1 MQFETRLWSFTQGVR
16 GRIAIS
22 VLIGMIAAALGVIR
36 LALLGWLIGL
46 IFLGQSVDEL
56 VMPIIF
62 AALVMLM
69 RGIFEHWRTMTAH
82 ETSAIVQKQLRRR
95 LFDKIVSLGPGYT
108 GRQRSGE
115 LVLTL
120 VDGIEQLETYFGEYL
135 PQLFISALTPLM
147 IFAFVAFLDFP
158 VALIL
163 LVAAFVA
170 LAAPSAW
177 HKFDTK
183 RSLERQQ
190 AYAAFAS
197 DFLDGIQG
205 LATLKSFGQSGS
217 RTELLKKRSFELFRS
232 TMWVLA
238 TNSLSRGITDT
249 SIAVGAAAGLG
260 YGAYRTMAGE
270 MELTTLLIILM
281 MGVEI
286 FRPLRDLRTVLHQGM
301 VGLSAAQ
308 GVYKI
313 LDAQPVVLEESSG
326 NSTSRLEP
334 SIDFDSVSFSYPE
347 HSHIVHNCLNFN
359 ISKGERVG
367 IVGSSGCG
375 KSSIVK
381 LLLRFHDPGQGSISI
396 GGKDLR
402 NITLDQLRREIS
414 VVHQDTFLFHGTI
427 EENIRMGNPEAS
439 ETEITDAAKN
449 ANIHEFVTTL
459 PDRYKTIIGEK
470 GIKLSGG
477 QRQRIAIA
485 RALLRDTP
493 ILILDEALSAV
504 DAENEYV
511 IQQALDRLMKN
522 RTTLV
527 LAHRL
532 SSIIKCDRILVMD
545 QGRVVESGH
554 HEALMKKDGI
564 YSALMN
570 EQVRE
575 AELKELGNGEEESM
589 FVNNGTVEQI
599 DESLRDLPT
608 EGIIKAEGLNW
619 KQLIFELMRHI
630 MPWKG
635 RLLLTFCFGVLR
647 VLAFIGVG
655 IFSALIVLALKNGT
669 DFTFQL
675 TGLMVVA
682 SLSGILHW
690 IESWVAHDMAFRL
703 LAEMRINVFRKLDK
717 LAPAYLVRRRTG
729 DLMGIATQDVEL
741 VEYFFAHTVAPVF
754 VSILIPLAVIT
765 FMTTVSFWM
774 ALALLP
780 FLLAVGFSPLLMRTK
795 VDLLGSKARE
805 AAGELSAHAIDTIQ
819 GIAEIVAFQQGF
831 NRGKVFEE
839 LTNRHISLRLP
850 FFREL
855 TLQTTLLEV
864 LTGWGGLAVVST
876 GALLTA
882 NGSFDAGLL
891 PLLTILAMSAFL
903 PVSEIAQIGRQLADT
918 LGATRRVYA
927 LENEPVVIADGDG
940 EASSDL
946 SSGVS
951 FQNVSFS
958 YPGRSLSVLQNL
970 NFEIHAGKTLALVGP
985 SGAGKTS
992 LAQLLMRFWDPDKGS
1007 ISLNGIELRDY
1018 KLEDLRSRIAL
1029 VAQDTYLFNNSLREN
1044 ILVAKPDATEL
1055 ELSEAVKLSA
1065 LSEVVESM
1073 PDGLETIVGE
1083 RGASLSGGQRQRVAI
1098 ARAFLKDAPFLIL
1111 DEATSHL
1118 DALSEHT
1125 VHKALNLLKT
1135 NRTTIIIAHRLSTIR
1150 DADTI
1155 IVLHEGRMVETGTHE
1170 ELLQKTGLYRQLVS
1184 KQLSGSGLQGISRR
1198 TKI

>member
-1 MQFETRLWSFTQGVR
+1 MQFDTRLWSFTLGVR
-16 GRIAIS
+16 GRIAFS
-22 VLIGMIAAALGVIR
+22 VLIGLIATALGVVR

-46 IFLGQSVDEL
+46 ILLGQTVEEL
-56 VMPIIF
+56 IMPIVL
-62 AALVMLM
+62 AALVMLL
-69 RGIFEHWRTMTAH
+69 RGFFEHWRTMTAH

-95 LFDKIVSLGPGYT
+95 LYDKIVNLGPGYS

-120 VDGIEQLETYFGEYL
+120 VDGVEQLETYFGEYL
-135 PQLFISALTPLM
+135 PQLLISALTPLM
-147 IFAFVAFLDFP
+147 IFAFVAFLDLP
-158 VALIL
+158 VAIIL
-163 LVAAFVA
+163 LVAALVS
-170 LAAPSAW
+170 LVAPSAW

-183 RSLERQQ
+183 RSIERQQ

-217 RTELLKKRSFELFRS
+217 RIELLKERAFELFRS

-238 TNSLSRGITDT
+238 TNSLSRGITDI

-260 YGAYRTMAGE
+260 YGAYRVIDGE

-286 FRPLRDLRTVLHQGM
+286 FRPMRDLRTVLHQGM

-313 LDAQPVVLEESSG
+313 LDAEPVVLDEHSE
-326 NSTSRLEP
+326 NDTARLEP
-334 SIDFDSVSFSYPE
+334 TIHFESVSFSYPE
-347 HSHIVHNCLNFN
+347 HTQIVHDCLNFK

-381 LLLRFHDPGQGSISI
+381 LLLRFHDPVQGSISI

-402 NITLDQLRREIS
+402 NISFDQLRSEIS
-414 VVHQDTFLFHGTI
+414 VVNQDTFLFHGTI
-427 EENIRMGNPEAS
+427 EENIRMGRPEAS
-439 ETEITDAAKN
+439 KIEVTHAANN
-449 ANIHEFVTTL
+449 ANIHEFVKTL
-459 PDRYKTIIGEK
+459 PEGYQTIIGEK

-477 QRQRIAIA
+477 QRQRVAIA

-511 IQQALDRLMKN
+511 IQQALDRLMKD
-522 RTTLV
+522 RTTIV

-532 SSIIKCDRILVMD
+532 SSVIKCDRILVID
-545 QGRVVESGH
+545 HGKIVESGPH
-554 HEALMKKDGI
+554 ATLMKKAGM

-575 AELKELGNGEEESM
+575 AESKELVSGEVEPMFVKAEPEEQLEESM
-589 FVNNGTVEQI
+589 LN
-599 DESLRDLPT
+599 LPT

-619 KQLIFELMRHI
+619 KQLIVELMRHI

-635 RLLLTFCFGVLR
+635 RLVLTFCFGVLR

-655 IFSALIVLALKNGT
+655 VYSALIVLALKNGT
-669 DFTFQL
+669 DFTFLL

-682 SLSGILHW
+682 PLSGILHW
-690 IESWVAHDMAFRL
+690 LESWVAHDMAFRL
-703 LAEMRINVFRKLDK
+703 LADMRINVFRKLDQ

-754 VSILIPLAVIT
+754 VSILIPVAVVT
-765 FMTTVSFWM
+765 FLTTVNFWM

-780 FLLAVGFSPLLMRTK
+780 FLFAVCLSPFLMRAK
-795 VDLLGSKARE
+795 VDQLGSKSRE
-805 AAGELSAHAIDTIQ
+805 ASGELSAHAIDTIQ
-819 GIAEIVAFQQGF
+819 GLAEIVAFQQEEQ
-831 NRGKVFEE
+831 RGKAFDS
-839 LTNRHISLRLP
+839 LTNRHIGIRLP

-855 TLQTTLLEV
+855 TLQRTILEV
-864 LTGWGGLAVVST
+864 ITGWGGLAVVCT
-876 GALLTA
+876 GALLTTY
-882 NGSFDAGLL
+882 GSFDAGIL

-927 LENEPVVIADGDG
+927 LENEPVIITDGDG
-940 EASSDL
+940 EALSDF
-946 SSGVS
+946 SAGFS
-951 FQNVSFS
+951 FRNVSFS
-958 YPGRSLSVLQNL
+958 YTGRSMSVLQNL
-970 NFEIHAGKTLALVGP
+970 NFDIPVGKTLALVGP

-992 LAQLLMRFWDPDKGS
+992 LAQLLMRFWDPEKGS
-1007 ISLNGIELRDY
+1007 ILLNGIELRDF

-1065 LSEVVESM
+1065 LSEVIESL
-1073 PDGLETIVGE
+1073 PDGLETMVGE
-1083 RGASLSGGQRQRVAI
+1083 RGSSLSGGQRQRVAI

-1118 DALSEHT
+1118 DALSENT
-1125 VHKALNLLKT
+1125 VHKALDLLKT

-1150 DADTI
+1150 NADQI
-1155 IVLHEGRMVETGTHE
+1155 IVLNKGCIVETGSHQ
-1170 ELLQKTGLYRQLVS
+1170 ELLQKRGLYRQLVS
-1184 KQLSGSGLQGISRR
+1184 KQLGGSDVE
-1198 TKI
+1198 

>member
-46 IFLGQSVDEL
+46 IFLGQSADEL

-313 LDAQPVVLEESSG
+313 LDAQPVVLEEHSG
-326 NSTSRLEP
+326 NSTTRLEP

-459 PDRYKTIIGEK
+459 PDGYKTIIGEK

-485 RALLRDTP
+485 RALLKNTP

-504 DAENEYV
+504 DAENEYI
-511 IQQALDRLMKN
+511 IQQALDRLMKD
-522 RTTLV
+522 RTTLI

-532 SSIIKCDRILVMD
+532 SSIIKCDRIMVLD
-545 QGRVVESGH
+545 QGRVVESGPH
-554 HEALMKKDGI
+554 TDLMKKDGI

-575 AELKELGNGEEESM
+575 AELKSLVGSDEESM
-589 FVNNGTVEQI
+589 FANNEPVE
-599 DESLRDLPT
+599 DTEESVLDLPT

-619 KQLIFELMRHI
+619 KQIIIELMRHI

-635 RLLLTFCFGVLR
+635 RLFITFCFGVLR

-655 IFSALIVLALKNGT
+655 VFSALIVLALKNGN

-754 VSILIPLAVIT
+754 VSILIPAAVIT
-765 FMTTVSFWM
+765 VMTTVSFWM

-780 FLLAVGFSPLLMRTK
+780 FLLAVGFSPLLMRAN
-795 VDLLGSKARE
+795 VDRLGSKARE

-903 PVSEIAQIGRQLADT
+903 PVSEIAQIGRQLGDT

-946 SSGVS
+946 SSGCS

-958 YPGRSLSVLQNL
+958 YPGRSIRVLQNL
-970 NFEIHAGKTLALVGP
+970 NFEIPVGKTLALVGP

-1007 ISLNGIELRDY
+1007 ISLNGIELRDF

-1150 DADTI
+1150 DADRI

>member
-46 IFLGQSVDEL
+46 IFLGQSADEL

-286 FRPLRDLRTVLHQGM
+286 FRPMRDLRTVLHQGM

-313 LDAQPVVLEESSG
+313 IDAHPVVLEEHSG
-326 NSTSRLEP
+326 NSTTPLEP

-347 HSHIVHNCLNFN
+347 HSHIVHDCLNFKIN
-359 ISKGERVG
+359 KGERVG

-381 LLLRFHDPGQGSISI
+381 LHLRFHDPVQGSITI
-396 GGKDLR
+396 GENNLK
-402 NITLDQLRREIS
+402 NISLDQLRREIS

-427 EENIRMGNPEAS
+427 EENIRMGRQEAS
-439 ETEITDAAKN
+439 ELEITDAAKD

-459 PDRYKTIIGEK
+459 PDGYKTIIGEK

-485 RALLRDTP
+485 RALLKNTP

-504 DAENEYV
+504 DAENEYI
-511 IQQALDRLMKN
+511 IQQALDRLMKD
-522 RTTLV
+522 RTTLI

-532 SSIIKCDRILVMD
+532 SSIIKCDRILVLD
-545 QGRVVESGH
+545 QGRVVESGPH
-554 HEALMKKDGI
+554 TDLMKKDGI

-575 AELKELGNGEEESM
+575 AELKRLVGSHEESM
-589 FVNNGTVEQI
+589 FANNEPVE
-599 DESLRDLPT
+599 DTEKSVLDLPT

-619 KQLIFELMRHI
+619 KQIIIELMRHI

-635 RLLLTFCFGVLR
+635 RLFITFCFGVLR

-655 IFSALIVLALKNGT
+655 VFSALIVLALKNGN

-703 LAEMRINVFRKLDK
+703 LAEMRINVFRKLDQ

-754 VSILIPLAVIT
+754 VSILVPVAVVTALA
-765 FMTTVSFWM
+765 TVSFWM
-774 ALALLP
+774 ALSLMP
-780 FLLAVGFSPLLMRTK
+780 FLLAVGLSPLLMRDK

-819 GIAEIVAFQQGF
+819 GIAEIVAFQQAGHRAKDF
-831 NRGKVFEE
+831 DN
-839 LTNRHISLRLP
+839 LTNRHIAIRLP
-850 FFREL
+850 FFKEL
-855 TLQTTLLEV
+855 TMQKTLLEV

-876 GALLTA
+876 GALLTTS
-882 NGSFDAGLL
+882 GSLDAGLL

-918 LGATRRVYA
+918 MGATRRIYA
-927 LENEPVVIADGDG
+927 LENEPVVIDDGTNETPG
-940 EASSDL
+940 DL
-946 SSGVS
+946 SSGVC
-951 FQNVSFS
+951 FRNVSFA
-958 YPGRSLSVLQNL
+958 YPGRSKRILQDL
-970 NFEIHAGKTLALVGP
+970 NFEIPAGRTLALVGP

-992 LAQLLMRFWDPDKGS
+992 LAQLLMRFWDPEKGS
-1007 ISLNGIELRDY
+1007 ITLNGIELKDF
-1018 KLEDLRSRIAL
+1018 KLEVLRSRVAL

-1044 ILVAKPDATEL
+1044 ILVAKPEATEL

-1065 LSEVVESM
+1065 LSEVIESL
-1073 PDGLETIVGE
+1073 PDGLDTMVGE
-1083 RGASLSGGQRQRVAI
+1083 RGSSLSGGQRQRVAI

-1125 VHKALNLLKT
+1125 VHKSLDLLKT
-1135 NRTTIIIAHRLSTIR
+1135 NRTTIIIAHRLSTFR
-1150 DADTI
+1150 DADRI
-1155 IVLHEGRMVETGTHE
+1155 IVLNEGEMVETGTHN
-1170 ELLQKTGLYRQLVS
+1170 ELLQKTGLYRELVS
-1184 KQLSGSGLQGISRR
+1184 KQLGGSGVEELI
-1198 TKI
+1198 

>member
-1 MQFETRLWSFTQGVR
+1 MQFDIRLWSFTVGVR
-16 GRIAIS
+16 GRIAFS
-22 VLIGMIAAALGVIR
+22 VLIGMLATALGVIR

-46 IFLGQSVDEL
+46 IFLGQSVEEL
-56 VMPIIF
+56 ILPIVL
-62 AALVMLM
+62 AAFVMLL
-69 RGIFEHWRTMTAH
+69 RGFFEHWRTMTAH
-82 ETSAIVQKQLRRR
+82 ETSAIVQQQLRRR
-95 LFDKIVSLGPGYT
+95 LYDKIVKLGPGYS

-120 VDGIEQLETYFGEYL
+120 VDGVEQLETYFGEYL
-135 PQLFISALTPLM
+135 PQLLISALTPLM

-163 LVAAFVA
+163 LVAALVSLVA
-170 LAAPSAW
+170 PTAW

-183 RSLERQQ
+183 RSMERQE

-205 LATLKSFGQSGS
+205 LATLKSFGQSES
-217 RTELLKKRSFELFRS
+217 RMDLLKKRAYDLFRS

-238 TNSLSRGITDT
+238 TNSLSRGITDI

-260 YGAYRTMAGE
+260 YGTYRVIDGE
-270 MELTTLLIILM
+270 MELSTLLIILM

-286 FRPLRDLRTVLHQGM
+286 FRPMRDLRTVLHEGM

-313 LDAQPVVLEESSG
+313 LDAEPVVLDQHSEIE
-326 NSTSRLEP
+326 TTRLEP
-334 SIDFDSVSFSYPE
+334 TIEFESVSFSYPG
-347 HSHIVHNCLNFN
+347 HTQIVHDCLNFK

-367 IVGSSGCG
+367 VVGSSGCG

-381 LLLRFHDPGQGSISI
+381 LLLRFHDPVEGSISI

-402 NITLDQLRREIS
+402 NISFDKLRSEIS
-414 VVHQDTFLFHGTI
+414 VVNQDTFLFHGTI
-427 EENIRMGNPEAS
+427 EENIRMGRPEAS
-439 ETEITDAAKN
+439 EIEISDAAKN
-449 ANIHEFVTTL
+449 ANIHVFVKTL
-459 PDRYKTIIGEK
+459 PEGYQTIIGEK

-477 QRQRIAIA
+477 QRQRVAIA

-511 IQQALDRLMKN
+511 IQQALDRLMKD
-522 RTTLV
+522 RTTIV

-532 SSIIKCDRILVMD
+532 SSIIKCDRILVID
-545 QGRVVESGH
+545 QGKIVESGPH
-554 HEALMKKDGI
+554 ANLMKKAGI
-564 YSALMN
+564 YSALMT

-575 AELKELGNGEEESM
+575 AETKELLSDVDEAVFVDAETEEQLEESLL
-589 FVNNGTVEQI
+589 N
-599 DESLRDLPT
+599 LPT

-619 KQLIFELMRHI
+619 KQLIVELMRHI

-635 RLLLTFCFGVLR
+635 RLVLTFCFGVLR

-655 IFSALIVLALKNGT
+655 VFSALIVLALKNGS
-669 DFTFQL
+669 DFTFL
-675 TGLMVVA
+675 FTGLIIVA
-682 SLSGILHW
+682 PLSGILHW
-690 IESWVAHDMAFRL
+690 LESWVAHDMAFRL
-703 LAEMRINVFRKLDK
+703 LAEMRINVFRKLDQ

-754 VSILIPLAVIT
+754 VSILIPVAVVT
-765 FMTTVSFWM
+765 VLTTVNFWM

-780 FLLAVGFSPLLMRTK
+780 FLLAVCISPFLMRAK
-795 VDLLGSKARE
+795 VDQLGSKARE
-805 AAGELSAHAIDTIQ
+805 AAGELSAHGIDTIQ
-819 GIAEIVAFQQGF
+819 GLAEIVAFQQEGH
-831 NRGKVFEE
+831 RGNEFDS
-839 LTNRHISLRLP
+839 LTNRHIQIRLP

-855 TLQTTLLEV
+855 TLQRTILEV
-864 LTGWGGLAVVST
+864 LTGWGGLAVVCT
-876 GALLTA
+876 GALLTTY
-882 NGSFDAGLL
+882 GSFDAGLL

-927 LENEPVVIADGDG
+927 LENEPVLIADGNG
-940 EASSDL
+940 LNPEDL
-946 SSGVS
+946 SSGFS
-951 FQNVSFS
+951 FRNVNFS
-958 YPGRSLSVLQNL
+958 YSGRSIPVLQNL
-970 NFEIHAGKTLALVGP
+970 NFDIPVGKTLALVGP

-992 LAQLLMRFWDPDKGS
+992 LAQLLMRFWDPEKGS
-1007 ISLNGIELRDY
+1007 ILLNGIELRDF

-1044 ILVAKPDATEL
+1044 ILVAKPAATEL

-1065 LSEVVESM
+1065 LSEVIESL
-1073 PDGLETIVGE
+1073 PNGLDTMVGE

-1118 DALSEHT
+1118 DALSENT
-1125 VHKALNLLKT
+1125 VHKALDLLKT
-1135 NRTTIIIAHRLSTIR
+1135 NRTTIIIAHRLSTTSN
-1150 DADTI
+1150 ADQI
-1155 IVLHEGRMVETGTHE
+1155 IVLNKGSMVETGSHQ
-1170 ELLQKTGLYRQLVS
+1170 ELLQKGGLYRQLVS
-1184 KQLSGSGLQGISRR
+1184 RQLGVSGVEELN
-1198 TKI
+1198 

>member
-1 MQFETRLWSFTQGVR
+1 MQFDTRLWSFTLGVR
-16 GRIAIS
+16 GRIAFS
-22 VLIGMIAAALGVIR
+22 VLIGLIATALGVVR

-46 IFLGQSVDEL
+46 ILLGQTVEEL
-56 VMPIIF
+56 IMPIVL
-62 AALVMLM
+62 AALVMLL
-69 RGIFEHWRTMTAH
+69 RGFFEHWRTMTAH

-95 LFDKIVSLGPGYT
+95 LYDKIVNLGPGYS

-120 VDGIEQLETYFGEYL
+120 VDGVEQLETYFGEYL
-135 PQLFISALTPLM
+135 PQLLISALTPLM
-147 IFAFVAFLDFP
+147 IFAFVAFLDLP
-158 VALIL
+158 VAIIL
-163 LVAAFVA
+163 LVAALVS
-170 LAAPSAW
+170 LVAPSAW

-183 RSLERQQ
+183 RSIERQQ

-217 RTELLKKRSFELFRS
+217 RIELLKERAFELFRS

-238 TNSLSRGITDT
+238 TNSLSRGITDI

-260 YGAYRTMAGE
+260 YGSYRVIDGE

-286 FRPLRDLRTVLHQGM
+286 FRPMRDLRTVLHQGM

-313 LDAQPVVLEESSG
+313 LDAEPVVLDEHSE
-326 NSTSRLEP
+326 NETARLEP
-334 SIDFDSVSFSYPE
+334 TIHFESVSFSYPE
-347 HSHIVHNCLNFN
+347 HTQIVHDCLNFK

-381 LLLRFHDPGQGSISI
+381 LLLRFHDPVQGSISI

-402 NITLDQLRREIS
+402 NISFDQLRSEIS
-414 VVHQDTFLFHGTI
+414 VVNQDTFLFHGTI
-427 EENIRMGNPEAS
+427 EENIRMGRPEAS
-439 ETEITDAAKN
+439 KIEITHAAKN
-449 ANIHEFVTTL
+449 ANIHEFVKTL
-459 PDRYKTIIGEK
+459 PEGYQTIIGEK

-477 QRQRIAIA
+477 QRQRVAIA

-511 IQQALDRLMKN
+511 IQQALDRLMKD
-522 RTTLV
+522 RTTIV

-532 SSIIKCDRILVMD
+532 SSVIKCDRILVID
-545 QGRVVESGH
+545 HGKIVESGPH
-554 HEALMKKDGI
+554 ATLMKKAGM

-575 AELKELGNGEEESM
+575 AESKELVSGEVEPTLVNAEPEEQIEESLL
-589 FVNNGTVEQI
+589 N
-599 DESLRDLPT
+599 LPT

-619 KQLIFELMRHI
+619 KQLIVELMRHI

-635 RLLLTFCFGVLR
+635 RLVLTFCFGVLR

-655 IFSALIVLALKNGT
+655 VFSALIVLALKNGT
-669 DFTFQL
+669 DFTFLL

-682 SLSGILHW
+682 PLSGILHW
-690 IESWVAHDMAFRL
+690 LESWVAHDMAFRL
-703 LAEMRINVFRKLDK
+703 LADMRINVFRKLDQ

-754 VSILIPLAVIT
+754 VSILIPVAVVT
-765 FMTTVSFWM
+765 FLTTVNFWM

-780 FLLAVGFSPLLMRTK
+780 FLFAVCLSPFLMRAK
-795 VDLLGSKARE
+795 VDQLGSKSRE
-805 AAGELSAHAIDTIQ
+805 ASGELSAHAIDTIQ
-819 GIAEIVAFQQGF
+819 GLAEIVAFQQEGQ
-831 NRGKVFEE
+831 RGKAFDS
-839 LTNRHISLRLP
+839 LTNRHIGIRLP

-855 TLQTTLLEV
+855 TLQRTILEV
-864 LTGWGGLAVVST
+864 LTGWGGLAVVCT
-876 GALLTA
+876 GALLTTY
-882 NGSFDAGLL
+882 GSFDAGIL

-927 LENEPVVIADGDG
+927 LENEPVIITDGDG
-940 EASSDL
+940 EALSDF
-946 SSGVS
+946 SAGFS
-951 FQNVSFS
+951 FRNVSFS
-958 YPGRSLSVLQNL
+958 YTGRSMSVLQNL
-970 NFEIHAGKTLALVGP
+970 NFDIPVGKTLALVGP

-992 LAQLLMRFWDPDKGS
+992 LAQLLMRFWDPEKGS
-1007 ISLNGIELRDY
+1007 ILLNGIELRDF

-1065 LSEVVESM
+1065 LSEVIESL
-1073 PDGLETIVGE
+1073 PDGLETMVGE
-1083 RGASLSGGQRQRVAI
+1083 RGSSLSGGQRQRVAI

-1118 DALSEHT
+1118 DALSENT
-1125 VHKALNLLKT
+1125 VHKALDLLKT

-1150 DADTI
+1150 NADQI
-1155 IVLHEGRMVETGTHE
+1155 IVLNKGCIVETGSHQ
-1170 ELLQKTGLYRQLVS
+1170 ELLQKRGLYRQLVS
-1184 KQLSGSGLQGISRR
+1184 KQLGGSD
-1198 TKI
+1198 

>member
-1 MQFETRLWSFTQGVR
+1 MQFDIRLWSFTVGVR
-16 GRIAIS
+16 GRIAFS
-22 VLIGMIAAALGVIR
+22 VLIGMLATALGVVR

-46 IFLGQSVDEL
+46 IFLGQSVEEL
-56 VMPIIF
+56 ILPIVL
-62 AALVMLM
+62 AAFVMLL
-69 RGIFEHWRTMTAH
+69 RGFFEHWRTMTAH
-82 ETSAIVQKQLRRR
+82 ETSAIVQQQLRRR
-95 LFDKIVSLGPGYT
+95 LYDKIVKLGPGYS

-120 VDGIEQLETYFGEYL
+120 VDGVEQLETYFGEYL
-135 PQLFISALTPLM
+135 PQLLISALTPLM

-163 LVAAFVA
+163 LVAALVSLVA
-170 LAAPSAW
+170 PTAW

-183 RSLERQQ
+183 RSMERQE

-205 LATLKSFGQSGS
+205 LATLKSFGQSES
-217 RTELLKKRSFELFRS
+217 RMDLLKKRAYDLFRS

-238 TNSLSRGITDT
+238 TNSLSRGITDI
-249 SIAVGAAAGLG
+249 SIAVGAATGLG
-260 YGAYRTMAGE
+260 YGTYRVIDGE
-270 MELTTLLIILM
+270 MELSTLLIILM

-286 FRPLRDLRTVLHQGM
+286 FRPMRDLRTVLHEGM

-313 LDAQPVVLEESSG
+313 LDAEPVVLDQHSEIE
-326 NSTSRLEP
+326 TTRLEP
-334 SIDFDSVSFSYPE
+334 TIEFESVSFSYPG
-347 HSHIVHNCLNFN
+347 HTQIVHDCLNFK

-367 IVGSSGCG
+367 VVGSSGCG

-381 LLLRFHDPGQGSISI
+381 LLLRFHDPVEGSISI

-402 NITLDQLRREIS
+402 NISFDKLRSEIS
-414 VVHQDTFLFHGTI
+414 VVNQDTFLFHGTI
-427 EENIRMGNPEAS
+427 EENIRMGRPEAS
-439 ETEITDAAKN
+439 EIEISDAANN
-449 ANIHEFVTTL
+449 ANIHEFVKTL
-459 PDRYKTIIGEK
+459 PEGYQTIIGEK

-477 QRQRIAIA
+477 QRQRVAIA

-511 IQQALDRLMKN
+511 IQQALDRLMKD
-522 RTTLV
+522 RTTIV

-532 SSIIKCDRILVMD
+532 SSIIKCDRILVID
-545 QGRVVESGH
+545 QGKIVESGPH
-554 HEALMKKDGI
+554 ASLMKKAGS
-564 YSALMN
+564 YSALMT

-575 AELKELGNGEEESM
+575 AETKELLSDEEEAV
-589 FVNNGTVEQI
+589 FVDAETEEQLE
-599 DESLRDLPT
+599 ESLLNLPT

-619 KQLIFELMRHI
+619 KQLIVELMRHI

-635 RLLLTFCFGVLR
+635 RLVLTFCFGVLR

-655 IFSALIVLALKNGT
+655 VFSALIVLALKNGS
-669 DFTFQL
+669 DFTFL
-675 TGLMVVA
+675 FTGLMIVA
-682 SLSGILHW
+682 PLSGILHW
-690 IESWVAHDMAFRL
+690 LESWVAHDMAFRL
-703 LAEMRINVFRKLDK
+703 LAEMRINVFRKLDQ

-754 VSILIPLAVIT
+754 VSILIPVAVVT
-765 FMTTVSFWM
+765 VLTTVNFWM

-780 FLLAVGFSPLLMRTK
+780 FLLAVCISPFLMRAK
-795 VDLLGSKARE
+795 VDQLGSKARE
-805 AAGELSAHAIDTIQ
+805 AAGELSAHGIDTIQ
-819 GIAEIVAFQQGF
+819 GLAEIVAFQQESQRANEF
-831 NRGKVFEE
+831 DS
-839 LTNRHISLRLP
+839 LTNRHIQIRLP

-855 TLQTTLLEV
+855 TLQRTILEV
-864 LTGWGGLAVVST
+864 LTGWGGLAVVCT
-876 GALLTA
+876 GALLTTY
-882 NGSFDAGLL
+882 GSFDAGLL

-927 LENEPVVIADGDG
+927 LENEPVLIADGNG
-940 EASSDL
+940 LNPEDL
-946 SSGVS
+946 SSGFS
-951 FQNVSFS
+951 FRNVNFS
-958 YPGRSLSVLQNL
+958 YSGRSIPVLQNL
-970 NFEIHAGKTLALVGP
+970 NFDIPVGKTLALVGP

-992 LAQLLMRFWDPDKGS
+992 LAQLLMRFWDPEKGS
-1007 ISLNGIELRDY
+1007 ILLNGIELRDF

-1044 ILVAKPDATEL
+1044 ILVAKPAATEL

-1065 LSEVVESM
+1065 LSEVIESL
-1073 PDGLETIVGE
+1073 PNGLETMVGE

-1118 DALSEHT
+1118 DALSENT
-1125 VHKALNLLKT
+1125 VHKALDLLKT

-1150 DADTI
+1150 NADQI
-1155 IVLHEGRMVETGTHE
+1155 IVLNKGCMVETGSHQ
-1170 ELLQKTGLYRQLVS
+1170 ELLQKGGLYRQLVS
-1184 KQLSGSGLQGISRR
+1184 RQLGVSDVEELN
-1198 TKI
+1198 

>member
-1 MQFETRLWSFTQGVR
+1 
-16 GRIAIS
+16 
-22 VLIGMIAAALGVIR
+22 
-36 LALLGWLIGL
+36 
-46 IFLGQSVDEL
+46 
-56 VMPIIF
+56 
-62 AALVMLM
+62 
-69 RGIFEHWRTMTAH
+69 
-82 ETSAIVQKQLRRR
+82 
-95 LFDKIVSLGPGYT
+95 
-108 GRQRSGE
+108 
-115 LVLTL
+115 
-120 VDGIEQLETYFGEYL
+120 
-135 PQLFISALTPLM
+135 
-147 IFAFVAFLDFP
+147 
-158 VALIL
+158 
-163 LVAAFVA
+163 
-170 LAAPSAW
+170 
-177 HKFDTK
+177 
-183 RSLERQQ
+183 
-190 AYAAFAS
+190 
-197 DFLDGIQG
+197 
-205 LATLKSFGQSGS
+205 
-217 RTELLKKRSFELFRS
+217 
-232 TMWVLA
+232 
-238 TNSLSRGITDT
+238 
-249 SIAVGAAAGLG
+249 
-260 YGAYRTMAGE
+260 
-270 MELTTLLIILM
+270 
-281 MGVEI
+281 
-286 FRPLRDLRTVLHQGM
+286 
-301 VGLSAAQ
+301 
-308 GVYKI
+308 
-313 LDAQPVVLEESSG
+313 
-326 NSTSRLEP
+326 
-334 SIDFDSVSFSYPE
+334 
-347 HSHIVHNCLNFN
+347 
-359 ISKGERVG
+359 
-367 IVGSSGCG
+367 
-375 KSSIVK
+375 
-381 LLLRFHDPGQGSISI
+381 
-396 GGKDLR
+396 
-402 NITLDQLRREIS
+402 
-414 VVHQDTFLFHGTI
+414 
-427 EENIRMGNPEAS
+427 
-439 ETEITDAAKN
+439 
-449 ANIHEFVTTL
+449 
-459 PDRYKTIIGEK
+459 
-470 GIKLSGG
+470 
-477 QRQRIAIA
+477 
-485 RALLRDTP
+485 
-493 ILILDEALSAV
+493 
-504 DAENEYV
+504 
-511 IQQALDRLMKN
+511 
-522 RTTLV
+522 
-527 LAHRL
+527 
-532 SSIIKCDRILVMD
+532 
-545 QGRVVESGH
+545 
-554 HEALMKKDGI
+554 MKKDGI

-575 AELKELGNGEEESM
+575 AELKELVNGQEESM
-589 FVNNGTVEQI
+589 FVNKETVELI

-608 EGIIKAEGLNW
+608 EGIIKAEGLKW
-619 KQLIFELMRHI
+619 KQLIVELMRHI

-780 FLLAVGFSPLLMRTK
+780 FLLAVGFSPLLMRAK
-795 VDLLGSKARE
+795 VDRLGSKARE

-831 NRGKVFEE
+831 NRGKVFDE

-850 FFREL
+850 FFKEL
-855 TLQTTLLEV
+855 TLQRTLLEV

-882 NGSFDAGLL
+882 NGTLDAGLL

-927 LENEPVVIADGDG
+927 LENEPVVIVDGAG

-1018 KLEDLRSRIAL
+1018 KLDDLRSRIAL

-1065 LSEVVESM
+1065 LSEVIESM

-1118 DALSEHT
+1118 DALSENT

-1150 DADTI
+1150 DADRI

-1184 KQLSGSGLQGISRR
+1184 KQLSGSGF
-1198 TKI
+1198 KNHKVANF

>member
-46 IFLGQSVDEL
+46 IFLGQSADEL

-217 RTELLKKRSFELFRS
+217 RIDLLKKRSFELFRS

-249 SIAVGAAAGLG
+249 AIAVGAATGLG
-260 YGAYRTMAGE
+260 YGAFRVIDGE
-270 MELTTLLIILM
+270 MEITTLLIILM

-313 LDAQPVVLEESSG
+313 LDAQPVVLEEHSG
-326 NSTSRLEP
+326 NSTTRLEP

-439 ETEITDAAKN
+439 ETEITDAARN

-619 KQLIFELMRHI
+619 KQLIVELMRHI

-754 VSILIPLAVIT
+754 VSILIPVAVIT
-765 FMTTVSFWM
+765 VMTTVSFWM

-780 FLLAVGFSPLLMRTK
+780 FLLAVGFSPLLMRAN
-795 VDLLGSKARE
+795 VDRLGSKARE

-946 SSGVS
+946 SSGFS
-951 FQNVSFS
+951 FQNISFS
-958 YPGRSLSVLQNL
+958 YPGRSIRVLQNL
-970 NFEIHAGKTLALVGP
+970 NFEIPVGKTLALVGP

-1007 ISLNGIELRDY
+1007 ISLNGIELRDF

-1150 DADTI
+1150 DADRI
-1155 IVLHEGRMVETGTHE
+1155 IVLNEGRMVETGTHK

-1184 KQLSGSGLQGISRR
+1184 KQLSGSGL
-1198 TKI
+1198 KDHKVANF

>member
-22 VLIGMIAAALGVIR
+22 VLIGMIATALGVIR

-46 IFLGQSVDEL
+46 IFLGQSADEL

-95 LFDKIVSLGPGYT
+95 LFEKIVSLGPGYT

-120 VDGIEQLETYFGEYL
+120 VDGVEQLETYFGEYL
-135 PQLFISALTPLM
+135 PQLLISALTPLM

-158 VALIL
+158 VAIIL
-163 LVAAFVA
+163 LVAAFVS
-170 LAAPSAW
+170 LAAPSLW

-217 RTELLKKRSFELFRS
+217 RIDLLKKRSFELFRS

-249 SIAVGAAAGLG
+249 AIAVGAATGLG
-260 YGAYRTMAGE
+260 YGAFRVIDGE

-286 FRPLRDLRTVLHQGM
+286 FRPMRDLRTVLHQGM

-313 LDAQPVVLEESSG
+313 LDAHPVVLEEHSG
-326 NSTSRLEP
+326 NSTTRLEP

-347 HSHIVHNCLNFN
+347 HSHIVHDCLNFKIN
-359 ISKGERVG
+359 KGERVG

-381 LLLRFHDPGQGSISI
+381 LLLRFHDPVQGSITI
-396 GGKDLR
+396 GENNLK
-402 NITLDQLRREIS
+402 NISLDQLRREIS

-427 EENIRMGNPEAS
+427 EENIRMGRQEAS
-439 ETEITDAAKN
+439 ELEITDAAKD

-459 PDRYKTIIGEK
+459 PDGYKTIIGEK

-485 RALLRDTP
+485 RALLKNTP

-504 DAENEYV
+504 DAENEYI
-511 IQQALDRLMKN
+511 IQQALDRLMKD
-522 RTTLV
+522 RTTLI

-532 SSIIKCDRILVMD
+532 SSIIKCDRILVLD
-545 QGRVVESGH
+545 QGRVVESGPH
-554 HEALMKKDGI
+554 TDLMKKDGI

-575 AELKELGNGEEESM
+575 AELKSLVGSDEESM
-589 FVNNGTVEQI
+589 FANNEPVE
-599 DESLRDLPT
+599 DTEESVLDLPT

-619 KQLIFELMRHI
+619 KQIIIELMRHI

-635 RLLLTFCFGVLR
+635 RLFITFCFGVLR

-655 IFSALIVLALKNGT
+655 VFSALIVLALKNGN

-703 LAEMRINVFRKLDK
+703 LAEMRINVFRKLDQ

-754 VSILIPLAVIT
+754 VSILVPVAVVTALA
-765 FMTTVSFWM
+765 TVSFWM
-774 ALALLP
+774 ALSLMP
-780 FLLAVGFSPLLMRTK
+780 FLLAVGLSPLLMRDK

-819 GIAEIVAFQQGF
+819 GIAEIVAFQQAGHRAKDF
-831 NRGKVFEE
+831 DN
-839 LTNRHISLRLP
+839 LTNRHIAIRLP
-850 FFREL
+850 FFKEL
-855 TLQTTLLEV
+855 TMQKTLLEV

-876 GALLTA
+876 GALLTTS
-882 NGSFDAGLL
+882 GSLDAGLL

-918 LGATRRVYA
+918 MGATRRIYA
-927 LENEPVVIADGDG
+927 LENEPVVIDDGIDETPG
-940 EASSDL
+940 DL
-946 SSGVS
+946 SSGVC
-951 FQNVSFS
+951 FRNVSFA
-958 YPGRSLSVLQNL
+958 YPGRSKRILQDL
-970 NFEIHAGKTLALVGP
+970 NFEIPAGRTLALVGP

-992 LAQLLMRFWDPDKGS
+992 LAQLLMRFWDPEKGS
-1007 ISLNGIELRDY
+1007 ITLNGIELKDF
-1018 KLEDLRSRIAL
+1018 KLDELRSRVAL

-1044 ILVAKPDATEL
+1044 ILVAKPEATEL

-1065 LSEVVESM
+1065 LSEVIESL
-1073 PDGLETIVGE
+1073 PDGLDTMVGE
-1083 RGASLSGGQRQRVAI
+1083 RGSSLSGGQRQRVAI

-1125 VHKALNLLKT
+1125 VHKSLDLLKT

-1150 DADTI
+1150 DADRI
-1155 IVLHEGRMVETGTHE
+1155 IVLNEGEMVETGTHN

-1184 KQLSGSGLQGISRR
+1184 KQLSGSGL
-1198 TKI
+1198 KDFKEN

>member
-1 MQFETRLWSFTQGVR
+1 MQFDIRLWSFTVGVR
-16 GRIAIS
+16 GRIAFS
-22 VLIGMIAAALGVIR
+22 VLIGMLATALGVIR

-46 IFLGQSVDEL
+46 IFLGQSFEEL
-56 VMPIIF
+56 ILPIVL
-62 AALVMLM
+62 AAFVMLL
-69 RGIFEHWRTMTAH
+69 RGFFEHWRTMTAH
-82 ETSAIVQKQLRRR
+82 ETSAIVQQQLRRR
-95 LFDKIVSLGPGYT
+95 LYDKIVKLGPGYS

-120 VDGIEQLETYFGEYL
+120 VDGVEQLETYFGEYL
-135 PQLFISALTPLM
+135 PQLLISALTPLM

-163 LVAAFVA
+163 LVAALVSLVA
-170 LAAPSAW
+170 PTAW

-183 RSLERQQ
+183 RSMERQE

-205 LATLKSFGQSGS
+205 LATLKSFGQSES
-217 RTELLKKRSFELFRS
+217 RMDLLKKRAYDLFRS

-238 TNSLSRGITDT
+238 TNSLSRGITDI

-260 YGAYRTMAGE
+260 YGTYRVIDGE
-270 MELTTLLIILM
+270 MELSTLLIILM

-286 FRPLRDLRTVLHQGM
+286 FRPMRDLRTVLHEGM

-313 LDAQPVVLEESSG
+313 LDAEPVVLDQHSEIE
-326 NSTSRLEP
+326 TTRLEP
-334 SIDFDSVSFSYPE
+334 TIEFESVSFSYPG
-347 HSHIVHNCLNFN
+347 HTQIVHDCLNFK

-367 IVGSSGCG
+367 VVGSSGCG

-381 LLLRFHDPGQGSISI
+381 LLLRFHDPVEGSISI

-402 NITLDQLRREIS
+402 NISFDKLRSQIS
-414 VVHQDTFLFHGTI
+414 VVNQDTFLFHGTI
-427 EENIRMGNPEAS
+427 EDNIRMGRPEAS
-439 ETEITDAAKN
+439 EIEISDAAKN
-449 ANIHEFVTTL
+449 ANIHEFVKTL
-459 PDRYKTIIGEK
+459 PEGYQTIIGEK

-477 QRQRIAIA
+477 QRQRVAIA

-511 IQQALDRLMKN
+511 IQQALDRLMKD
-522 RTTLV
+522 RTTIV

-532 SSIIKCDRILVMD
+532 SSIIKCDRILVID
-545 QGRVVESGH
+545 QGKIVESGPH
-554 HEALMKKDGI
+554 ASLMKKAGS
-564 YSALMN
+564 YSALMT

-575 AELKELGNGEEESM
+575 AETKELLSDEEEAV
-589 FVNNGTVEQI
+589 FVDAETEEQLE
-599 DESLRDLPT
+599 ESLLNLPT

-619 KQLIFELMRHI
+619 KQLIVELMRHI

-635 RLLLTFCFGVLR
+635 RLVLTFCFGVLR

-655 IFSALIVLALKNGT
+655 VFSALIVLALKNGS
-669 DFTFQL
+669 DFTFL
-675 TGLMVVA
+675 FTGLIIVA
-682 SLSGILHW
+682 PLSGILHW
-690 IESWVAHDMAFRL
+690 LESWVAHDMAFRL
-703 LAEMRINVFRKLDK
+703 LAEMRINVFRKLDQ

-754 VSILIPLAVIT
+754 VSILIPVAVVT
-765 FMTTVSFWM
+765 VLTTVNFWM

-780 FLLAVGFSPLLMRTK
+780 FLLAVCISPFLMRAK
-795 VDLLGSKARE
+795 VDQLGSKARE
-805 AAGELSAHAIDTIQ
+805 AAGELSAHGIDTIQ
-819 GIAEIVAFQQGF
+819 GLAEIVAFQQESQRANEF
-831 NRGKVFEE
+831 DS
-839 LTNRHISLRLP
+839 LTNRHIQIRLP

-855 TLQTTLLEV
+855 TLQRTILEV
-864 LTGWGGLAVVST
+864 LTGWGGLAVVCT
-876 GALLTA
+876 GALLTTY
-882 NGSFDAGLL
+882 GSFDAGLL

-927 LENEPVVIADGDG
+927 LENEPVLIADGNG
-940 EASSDL
+940 LNPEDL
-946 SSGVS
+946 SSGFS
-951 FQNVSFS
+951 FRNVNFS
-958 YPGRSLSVLQNL
+958 YSGRSIPVLQNL
-970 NFEIHAGKTLALVGP
+970 NFDIPVGKTLALVGP

-992 LAQLLMRFWDPDKGS
+992 LAQLLMRFWDPDSGS
-1007 ISLNGIELRDY
+1007 IILNGIELRDF

-1044 ILVAKPDATEL
+1044 ILVAKPAATEL

-1065 LSEVVESM
+1065 LSEVIDIL
-1073 PDGLETIVGE
+1073 PNGLDTMVGE

-1118 DALSEHT
+1118 DALSENT
-1125 VHKALNLLKT
+1125 VHKALDLLKT
-1135 NRTTIIIAHRLSTIR
+1135 NRTTIIIAHRLSTTSN
-1150 DADTI
+1150 ADQI
-1155 IVLHEGRMVETGTHE
+1155 IVLNKGSMVETGSHQ
-1170 ELLQKTGLYRQLVS
+1170 ELLQKGGLYRQLVS
-1184 KQLSGSGLQGISRR
+1184 RQLGVSGVEELN
-1198 TKI
+1198 

>member
-16 GRIAIS
+16 GRIATS
-22 VLIGMIAAALGVIR
+22 VLIGMIATALGVIR

-46 IFLGQSVDEL
+46 IFLGQSAEEL

-95 LFDKIVSLGPGYT
+95 LFEKIVSLGPGYT

-120 VDGIEQLETYFGEYL
+120 VDGVEQLETYFGEYL
-135 PQLFISALTPLM
+135 PQLLISALTPLM

-158 VALIL
+158 VAIIL
-163 LVAAFVA
+163 LVAAFVS
-170 LAAPSAW
+170 LAAPSLW

-217 RTELLKKRSFELFRS
+217 RIDLLKKRSFELFRS

-249 SIAVGAAAGLG
+249 AIAVGAATGLG
-260 YGAYRTMAGE
+260 YGAFRVIDGE

-286 FRPLRDLRTVLHQGM
+286 FRPMRDLRTVLHQGM

-313 LDAQPVVLEESSG
+313 LDAQPVVLEEYSE
-326 NSTSRLEP
+326 NSTTRLEP

-347 HSHIVHNCLNFN
+347 HSHIVHDCLNFKIN
-359 ISKGERVG
+359 KGERVG

-381 LLLRFHDPGQGSISI
+381 LLLRFHDPVQGSITI
-396 GGKDLR
+396 GENNLK
-402 NITLDQLRREIS
+402 NISLDQLRREIS

-427 EENIRMGNPEAS
+427 EENIRMGRQEAK
-439 ETEITDAAKN
+439 ELEVTDAAKD

-459 PDRYKTIIGEK
+459 PDGYKTIIGEK

-485 RALLRDTP
+485 RALLKNTP

-504 DAENEYV
+504 DAENEYI
-511 IQQALDRLMKN
+511 IQQALDRLMKD
-522 RTTLV
+522 RTTLI

-532 SSIIKCDRILVMD
+532 SSIIKCDRILVLD
-545 QGRVVESGH
+545 QGRVVESGPH
-554 HEALMKKDGI
+554 TDLMKKDGI

-575 AELKELGNGEEESM
+575 AELKSLVGSDEESM
-589 FVNNGTVEQI
+589 FANNEPVE
-599 DESLRDLPT
+599 DTEESVLDLPT

-619 KQLIFELMRHI
+619 KQIIIELMRHI

-635 RLLLTFCFGVLR
+635 RLFITFCFGVLR

-655 IFSALIVLALKNGT
+655 VFSALIVLALKNGN

-703 LAEMRINVFRKLDK
+703 LAEMRINVFRKLDQ

-754 VSILIPLAVIT
+754 VSILVPVAVVTALA
-765 FMTTVSFWM
+765 TVSFWM
-774 ALALLP
+774 ALSLMP
-780 FLLAVGFSPLLMRTK
+780 FLLAVGLSPLLMRDK

-819 GIAEIVAFQQGF
+819 GIAEIVAFQQAGHRAKDF
-831 NRGKVFEE
+831 DN
-839 LTNRHISLRLP
+839 LTNRHIAIRLP
-850 FFREL
+850 FFKEL
-855 TLQTTLLEV
+855 TMQKTLLEV

-876 GALLTA
+876 GALLTTS
-882 NGSFDAGLL
+882 GSLDAGLL

-918 LGATRRVYA
+918 MGATRRIYA
-927 LENEPVVIADGDG
+927 LENEPVVIDDGIDETPG
-940 EASSDL
+940 DL
-946 SSGVS
+946 SSGVC
-951 FQNVSFS
+951 FRNVSFA
-958 YPGRSLSVLQNL
+958 YPGRSKRILQDL
-970 NFEIHAGKTLALVGP
+970 NFEIPAGRTLALVGP

-992 LAQLLMRFWDPDKGS
+992 LAQLLMRFWDPEKGS
-1007 ISLNGIELRDY
+1007 ITLNGIELKDF
-1018 KLEDLRSRIAL
+1018 KLEELRSRVAL

-1044 ILVAKPDATEL
+1044 ILVAKPEATEL

-1065 LSEVVESM
+1065 LSEVIESL
-1073 PDGLETIVGE
+1073 PDGLDTMVGE
-1083 RGASLSGGQRQRVAI
+1083 RGSSLSGGQRQRVAI

-1125 VHKALNLLKT
+1125 VHKSLDLLKT

-1150 DADTI
+1150 DADRI
-1155 IVLHEGRMVETGTHE
+1155 IVLNEGEMVETGTHN
-1170 ELLQKTGLYRQLVS
+1170 ELLQRTGLYRQLVS
-1184 KQLSGSGLQGISRR
+1184 KQLSGSGL
-1198 TKI
+1198 KDFKEN

>member
-16 GRIAIS
+16 GRIALS

-46 IFLGQSVDEL
+46 IFLGQSADEL
-56 VMPIIF
+56 VMPIIS

-82 ETSAIVQKQLRRR
+82 ETSAIVQKQLRGR

-163 LVAAFVA
+163 LVAAFVS
-170 LAAPSAW
+170 LVAPSAW
-177 HKFDTK
+177 HKFDTN
-183 RSLERQQ
+183 RSLKRQQ

-217 RTELLKKRSFELFRS
+217 RTELLKERSFELFRS

-260 YGAYRTMAGE
+260 YGAYRTIAGE

-286 FRPLRDLRTVLHQGM
+286 FRPMRDLRTVLHQGM

-313 LDAQPVVLEESSG
+313 LDAKPVVLEEHSG
-326 NSTSRLEP
+326 NSTTRLDP

-402 NITLDQLRREIS
+402 NISLDQLRREIS

-427 EENIRMGNPEAS
+427 EENIRMGHPEAS

-532 SSIIKCDRILVMD
+532 SSVIKCDRILVMD

-564 YSALMN
+564 YSALMT

-575 AELKELGNGEEESM
+575 AELKELVNGEEESI

-599 DESLRDLPT
+599 DETLRDLPT

-619 KQLIFELMRHI
+619 KQLIVELMRHI

-754 VSILIPLAVIT
+754 VSILVPVAVIT
-765 FMTTVSFWM
+765 VMTTVSFWM

-780 FLLAVGFSPLLMRTK
+780 FLLAVGFSPLLMRAK
-795 VDLLGSKARE
+795 VDRLGSKARE

-831 NRGKVFEE
+831 NRGKIFEE

-864 LTGWGGLAVVST
+864 LTGWGGLAVVCT

-927 LENEPVVIADGDG
+927 LENEPVMVADGDG

-946 SSGVS
+946 SSGFS
-951 FQNVSFS
+951 FQNFSFS
-958 YPGRSLSVLQNL
+958 YPGRSILALQNL
-970 NFEIHAGKTLALVGP
+970 NFEIPIGKTLALVGP

-1029 VAQDTYLFNNSLREN
+1029 IAQDTYLFNNSLREN
-1044 ILVAKPDATEL
+1044 ILVAKPDATNT

-1150 DADTI
+1150 DADQI
-1155 IVLHEGRMVETGTHE
+1155 IVLNEGKMVEAGTHK
-1170 ELLQKTGLYRQLVS
+1170 ELLKKTGLYRQLVS
-1184 KQLSGSGLQGISRR
+1184 KQLSGSGL
-1198 TKI
+1198 KDFKEN

>member
-16 GRIAIS
+16 GRIATS
-22 VLIGMIAAALGVIR
+22 VLIGMIATALGVIR

-46 IFLGQSVDEL
+46 IFLGQSAEEL

-95 LFDKIVSLGPGYT
+95 LFEKIVSLGPGYT

-120 VDGIEQLETYFGEYL
+120 VDGVEQLETYFGEYL
-135 PQLFISALTPLM
+135 PQLLISALTPLM

-158 VALIL
+158 VAIIL
-163 LVAAFVA
+163 LVAAFVS
-170 LAAPSAW
+170 LAAPSLW

-217 RTELLKKRSFELFRS
+217 RIDLLKKRSFELFRS

-249 SIAVGAAAGLG
+249 AIAVGAATGLG
-260 YGAYRTMAGE
+260 YGAFRVIDGE

-286 FRPLRDLRTVLHQGM
+286 FRPMRDLRTVLHQGM

-313 LDAQPVVLEESSG
+313 LDAHPVVLEEHSG
-326 NSTSRLEP
+326 NSTTRLEP

-347 HSHIVHNCLNFN
+347 HSHIVHDCLNFKIN
-359 ISKGERVG
+359 KGERVG

-381 LLLRFHDPGQGSISI
+381 LLLRFHDPVQGSITI
-396 GGKDLR
+396 GENNLK
-402 NITLDQLRREIS
+402 NISLDQLRREIS

-427 EENIRMGNPEAS
+427 EENIRMGRQEAS
-439 ETEITDAAKN
+439 ELEITDAAKD

-459 PDRYKTIIGEK
+459 PDGYKTIIGEK

-485 RALLRDTP
+485 RALLKNTP

-504 DAENEYV
+504 DAENEYI
-511 IQQALDRLMKN
+511 IQQALDRLMKD
-522 RTTLV
+522 RTTLI

-532 SSIIKCDRILVMD
+532 SSIIKCDRILVLD
-545 QGRVVESGH
+545 QGRVVESGPH
-554 HEALMKKDGI
+554 TDLMKKDGI

-575 AELKELGNGEEESM
+575 AELKSLVGSDEESM
-589 FVNNGTVEQI
+589 FANNEPVE
-599 DESLRDLPT
+599 DTEESVLDLPT

-619 KQLIFELMRHI
+619 KQIIIELMRHI

-635 RLLLTFCFGVLR
+635 RLFITFCFGVLR

-655 IFSALIVLALKNGT
+655 VFSALIVLALKNGN

-703 LAEMRINVFRKLDK
+703 LAEMRINVFRKLDQ

-754 VSILIPLAVIT
+754 VSILVPVAVVTALA
-765 FMTTVSFWM
+765 TVSFWM
-774 ALALLP
+774 ALSLMP
-780 FLLAVGFSPLLMRTK
+780 FLLAVGLSPLLMRDK

-819 GIAEIVAFQQGF
+819 GIAEIVAFQQAGHRAKDF
-831 NRGKVFEE
+831 DN
-839 LTNRHISLRLP
+839 LTNRHIAIRLP
-850 FFREL
+850 FFKEL
-855 TLQTTLLEV
+855 TMQKTLLEV

-876 GALLTA
+876 GALLTTS
-882 NGSFDAGLL
+882 GSLDAGLL

-918 LGATRRVYA
+918 MGATRRIYA
-927 LENEPVVIADGDG
+927 LENEPVVIDDGTNETPG
-940 EASSDL
+940 DL
-946 SSGVS
+946 SSGVC
-951 FQNVSFS
+951 FRNVSFA
-958 YPGRSLSVLQNL
+958 YPGRSKRILQDL
-970 NFEIHAGKTLALVGP
+970 NFEIPAGRTLALVGP

-992 LAQLLMRFWDPDKGS
+992 LAQLLMRFWDPEKGS
-1007 ISLNGIELRDY
+1007 ITLNGIELKDF
-1018 KLEDLRSRIAL
+1018 KLEELRSRVAL

-1044 ILVAKPDATEL
+1044 ILVAKPEATEL

-1065 LSEVVESM
+1065 LSEVIESL
-1073 PDGLETIVGE
+1073 PDGLETMVGE

-1125 VHKALNLLKT
+1125 VHKSLDLLKT

-1150 DADTI
+1150 DADRI
-1155 IVLHEGRMVETGTHE
+1155 IVLNEGEMVETGTHN

-1184 KQLSGSGLQGISRR
+1184 KQLGGSGVEELI
-1198 TKI
+1198 

>member
-1 MQFETRLWSFTQGVR
+1 MQFETRLWSFTLGVR
-16 GRIAIS
+16 GRIAFS
-22 VLIGMIAAALGVIR
+22 VLIGMIATALGVIR

-46 IFLGQSVDEL
+46 IFLGQSAGEL

-163 LVAAFVA
+163 LVAAFVS

-177 HKFDTK
+177 HKFDTN

-313 LDAQPVVLEESSG
+313 LDAQPVVLEEHSG
-326 NSTSRLEP
+326 NSTTRLEP

-427 EENIRMGNPEAS
+427 EENIRMGHPEAS

-532 SSIIKCDRILVMD
+532 SSVIKCDRILVMD

-564 YSALMN
+564 YSALMT

-575 AELKELGNGEEESM
+575 AELKELVNGEEESM

-619 KQLIFELMRHI
+619 KQLIVELMRHI

-754 VSILIPLAVIT
+754 VSILIPVAVIT
-765 FMTTVSFWM
+765 VMTTVSFWM
-774 ALALLP
+774 ALTLLP
-780 FLLAVGFSPLLMRTK
+780 FLLAVGFSPLLMRAK
-795 VDLLGSKARE
+795 VDRLGSKARE

-864 LTGWGGLAVVST
+864 LTGWGGLAVVCT

-946 SSGVS
+946 SSGFS
-951 FQNVSFS
+951 FQNFSFS
-958 YPGRSLSVLQNL
+958 YPGRSIRALQNL
-970 NFEIHAGKTLALVGP
+970 NFEIPVGKTLALVGP

-1150 DADTI
+1150 DADRI
-1155 IVLHEGRMVETGTHE
+1155 IVLHEGRMVETGTHN

-1184 KQLSGSGLQGISRR
+1184 KQLSGSGL
-1198 TKI
+1198 KDHKEANF

>member
-16 GRIAIS
+16 GRIATS
-22 VLIGMIAAALGVIR
+22 VLIGMIATALGVIR

-46 IFLGQSVDEL
+46 IFLGQSAEEL

-95 LFDKIVSLGPGYT
+95 LFEKIVSLGPGYT

-120 VDGIEQLETYFGEYL
+120 VDGVEQLETYFGEYL
-135 PQLFISALTPLM
+135 PQLLISALTPLM

-158 VALIL
+158 VAIIL
-163 LVAAFVA
+163 LVAAFVS
-170 LAAPSAW
+170 LAAPSLW

-217 RTELLKKRSFELFRS
+217 RIDLLKKRSFELFRS

-249 SIAVGAAAGLG
+249 AIAVGAATGLG
-260 YGAYRTMAGE
+260 YGAFRVIDGE

-286 FRPLRDLRTVLHQGM
+286 FRPMRDLRTVLHQGM

-313 LDAQPVVLEESSG
+313 LDAHPVVLEEHSG
-326 NSTSRLEP
+326 NSTTRLEP

-347 HSHIVHNCLNFN
+347 HSHIVHDCLNFKIN
-359 ISKGERVG
+359 KGERVG

-381 LLLRFHDPGQGSISI
+381 LLLRFHDPVQGSITI
-396 GGKDLR
+396 GENDLK
-402 NITLDQLRREIS
+402 NISLDQLRREIS

-427 EENIRMGNPEAS
+427 EENIRMGRQEAS
-439 ETEITDAAKN
+439 ELEITDAAKD

-459 PDRYKTIIGEK
+459 PDGYKTIIGEK

-485 RALLRDTP
+485 RALLKNTP

-504 DAENEYV
+504 DAENEYI
-511 IQQALDRLMKN
+511 IQQALDRLMKD
-522 RTTLV
+522 RTTLI

-532 SSIIKCDRILVMD
+532 SSIIKCDRIMVLD
-545 QGRVVESGH
+545 QGRVVESGPH
-554 HEALMKKDGI
+554 TDLMKKDGI

-575 AELKELGNGEEESM
+575 AELKSLVGSDEESM
-589 FVNNGTVEQI
+589 FANKEPVE
-599 DESLRDLPT
+599 DTEESVLDLPT

-619 KQLIFELMRHI
+619 KQIIIELMRHI

-635 RLLLTFCFGVLR
+635 RLFITFCFGVLR

-655 IFSALIVLALKNGT
+655 VFSALIVLALKNGN

-703 LAEMRINVFRKLDK
+703 LAEMRINVFRKLDQ

-754 VSILIPLAVIT
+754 VSILVPVAVVTALA
-765 FMTTVSFWM
+765 TVSFWM
-774 ALALLP
+774 ALSLMP
-780 FLLAVGFSPLLMRTK
+780 FLLAVGLSPLLMRDK

-819 GIAEIVAFQQGF
+819 GIAEIVAFQQAGHRAKDF
-831 NRGKVFEE
+831 DN
-839 LTNRHISLRLP
+839 LTNRHIAIRLP
-850 FFREL
+850 FFKEL
-855 TLQTTLLEV
+855 TMQKTLLEV

-876 GALLTA
+876 GALLTTS
-882 NGSFDAGLL
+882 GSLDAGLL

-918 LGATRRVYA
+918 MGATRRIYA
-927 LENEPVVIADGDG
+927 LENEPVVIDDGIDKTTG
-940 EASSDL
+940 DL
-946 SSGVS
+946 SSGVC
-951 FQNVSFS
+951 FRNVSFA
-958 YPGRSLSVLQNL
+958 YPGRSKRILQDL
-970 NFEIHAGKTLALVGP
+970 NFEIPAGRTLALVGP

-992 LAQLLMRFWDPDKGS
+992 LAQLLMRFWDPEKGS
-1007 ISLNGIELRDY
+1007 ITLNGIELKDF
-1018 KLEDLRSRIAL
+1018 KLEELRSRVAL

-1044 ILVAKPDATEL
+1044 ILVAKPEATEL

-1065 LSEVVESM
+1065 LSEVIESL
-1073 PDGLETIVGE
+1073 PDGLDTMVGE
-1083 RGASLSGGQRQRVAI
+1083 RGSSLSGGQRQRVAI

-1125 VHKALNLLKT
+1125 VHKSLDLLKT

-1150 DADTI
+1150 DADRI
-1155 IVLHEGRMVETGTHE
+1155 IVLNEGEMVETGTHN

-1184 KQLSGSGLQGISRR
+1184 KQLSGSGL
-1198 TKI
+1198 KDFKEN